1 MVGANPSPD
10 LSPTRFVILRLL
22 KEWGKGTATQLSK
35 ALGISRVAV
44 HQHLDW
50 LKRMG
55 WVTATTERQGRG
67 RPAEVFRLTEAAQ
80 ERFFPR
86 RYEALVSVI
95 LKEVAME
102 LGDEYVRDLFRRYRR
117 WLIQKLGD
125 PPKRLAGKVRA
136 LTTFLQQEGYLAR
149 WEETKDGF
157 IVTLPNCPIA
167 QVARQFPE
175 ACQSEMEALEE
186 LFQLPV
192 HRQCHQVSG
201 DPCCRYFIAKP
212 KRHRKP
218 FRKEVVRR

>member
-1 MVGANPSPD
+1 MAGTLQSPD
-10 LSPTRFVILRLL
+10 LSPTRLGIIWLL

-50 LKRMG
+50 LKGMG

-86 RYEALVSVI
+86 RYEVLVSVI
-95 LKEVAME
+95 LKELAAE
-102 LGDEYVRDLFRRYRR
+102 LGNEYICDLFRRYRR
-117 WLIQKLGD
+117 WLLRKLGD
-125 PPKRLAGKVRA
+125 PPKNLAGKVRVLA
-136 LTTFLQQEGYLAR
+136 TCLQQEGYLAR

-175 ACQSEMEALEE
+175 ACQSEVEMLEE
-186 LFQLPV
+186 FFRLPV

-201 DPCCRYFIAKP
+201 DPCCRYFVAKP
-212 KRHRKP
+212 QKRL
-218 FRKEVVRR
+218 RKEVIRR